1 MNSIKQ
7 IYDQTLEK
15 LNKDYEELEAR
26 HLTRMLFEEY
36 LNCSFEQI
44 LAEKQI
50 KYDSVSEKLLNEK
63 IDQLLD
69 FIPIQYVMGKA
80 HFFGR
85 EFLVNRNVLIPR
97 QETEELINE
106 IIIDNKR
113 SELEILDI
121 GTGSGCIAITLGLE
135 LKNPRLTALD
145 IAIDAIEVA
154 KRNAK
159 RFNLQMD
166 FVQSDILGM
175 EKLPKKYDIIVS
187 NPPYVTVSEKSKMH
201 QNVLKFEPHI
211 ALFVTNEDPL
221 VFYRKIIELV
231 RKHLNEGGKLY
242 FEINERFGDELLTLL
257 KKNGCTSSKLIKDL
271 NGKDRI
277 LKARF
282 N

>member
-1 MNSIKQ
+1 MNSIKE

-15 LNKDYEELEAR
+15 LSKAYEELEAQ
-26 HLTRMLFEEY
+26 HLTRMLLEEY
-36 LNCSFEQI
+36 LDCSFEQI
-44 LAEKQI
+44 LTEKQI
-50 KYDSVSEKLLNEK
+50 KYDSASEKLLNDK
-63 IDQLLD
+63 IEQLLD

-113 SELEILDI
+113 SGLEILDI
-121 GTGSGCIAITLGLE
+121 GTGSGCIAIILGLE
-135 LKNPRLTALD
+135 LKNPGLTALD
-145 IAIDAIEVA
+145 IDIDAIEVA
-154 KRNAK
+154 RRNAK
-159 RFNLQMD
+159 ICNLQMD
-166 FVQSDILGM
+166 FVQSDILRM

-201 QNVLKFEPHI
+201 QNVLKFEPQI
-211 ALFVTNEDPL
+211 ALFVPNEDPL
-221 VFYRKIIELV
+221 VFYRKIIELAS
-231 RKHLNEGGKLY
+231 KHLNGGGKLY
-242 FEINERFGDELLTLL
+242 FEINERFGNELLTLL
-257 KKNGCTSSKLIKDL
+257 KKNGCTSSKLIRDL